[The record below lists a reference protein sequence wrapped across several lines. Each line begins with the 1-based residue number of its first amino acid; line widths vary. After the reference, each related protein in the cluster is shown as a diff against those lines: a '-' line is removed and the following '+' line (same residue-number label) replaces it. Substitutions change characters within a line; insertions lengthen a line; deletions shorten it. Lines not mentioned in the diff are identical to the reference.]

1 MKWLETLLEKFA
13 CRQQSGNGQQVS
25 DDGQI
30 RIVVIGDGASGKT
43 ALLTRKVVNVTFLV
57 KKVENHNHHI
67 GKVNQ

>member
-13 CRQQSGNGQQVS
+13 CRNQPNGDSNQPYN

-43 ALLTRKVVNVTFLV
+43 ALLTRNVVTFWT
-57 KKVENHNHHI
+57 
-67 GKVNQ
+67 